1 MSKAMSSTVPYLVR
15 AIFDWIVDNECTP
28 HLVVDAE
35 VDGTEAPLEY
45 VKDGQ
50 IVLNIGPMAV
60 VDLTLGDEAI
70 FFRGR
75 FGGVSHDIQVPMAAV
90 LGIIARENGEGM
102 WFPKENPDSPD
113 DEPNPPGPRDAADQH
128 RGDGTKGNR
137 GGARLKVVK

>member
-1 MSKAMSSTVPYLVR
+1 MPMHMSSTVPYLVR

-35 VDGTEAPLEY
+35 IDNTDVPLDY

-60 VDLTLGDEAI
+60 VDLTLGDDGI

-75 FGGVSHDIQVPMAAV
+75 FGGSSRDVHVPMNAV

-102 WFPKENPDSPD
+102 WFPRKEDPDSPD
-113 DEPNPPGPRDAADQH
+113 DEPPRGE
-128 RGDGTKGNR
+128 RGNRKGND
-137 GGARLKVVK
+137 GPKLKVVK

>member
-35 VDGTEAPLEY
+35 VDETKVPLEY

-102 WFPKENPDSPD
+102 WFPRENPDSPD
-113 DEPNPPGPRDAADQH
+113 DEPDPPGPGDDDQH
-128 RGDGTKGNR
+128 SSDGTKGNR
-137 GGARLKVVK
+137 GGPRLKVVK

>member
-1 MSKAMSSTVPYLVR
+1 MSSTVPYLVR

-35 VDGTEAPLEY
+35 IDNTDVPLDY

-60 VDLTLGDEAI
+60 VDLTLGDDGI

-75 FGGVSHDIQVPMAAV
+75 FGGNSRDVHVPMNAV

-102 WFPKENPDSPD
+102 WFPRKEHPENPD
-113 DEPNPPGPRDAADQH
+113 DEPPRGE
-128 RGDGTKGNR
+128 RGNRKGND
-137 GGARLKVVK
+137 GPKLKVVK

>member
-1 MSKAMSSTVPYLVR
+1 MSSTVPYLVR

-35 VDGTEAPLEY
+35 VSQTDVPRDY

-60 VDLTLGDEAI
+60 VDLTLGDDFI
-70 FFRGR
+70 LFRGR
-75 FGGVSHDIQVPMAAV
+75 FAGVSHDIQVPMAAV

-102 WFPKENPDSPD
+102 WFPKEEHPEPPPHDESP
-113 DEPNPPGPRDAADQH
+113 PPTGGEKDADGP
-128 RGDGTKGNR
+128 
-137 GGARLKVVK
+137 RLKVVK

>member
-1 MSKAMSSTVPYLVR
+1 MPRHMSSTVPYLVR

-35 VDGTEAPLEY
+35 IDNTDVPLDY

-60 VDLTLGDEAI
+60 VDLTLGDDGI

-75 FGGVSHDIQVPMAAV
+75 FGGSSRDVHVPMNAV

-102 WFPKENPDSPD
+102 WFPRKEDPDSPD
-113 DEPNPPGPRDAADQH
+113 DEPPRGL
-128 RGDGTKGNR
+128 RGNRKGND
-137 GGARLKVVK
+137 GPKLKVVK

>member
-1 MSKAMSSTVPYLVR
+1 MSSTVPYLVR

-35 VDGTEAPLEY
+35 IDNTDVPLDY

-60 VDLTLGDEAI
+60 VDLTLGDDGI

-75 FGGVSHDIQVPMAAV
+75 FGGVSHDVHVPMNAV

-102 WFPKENPDSPD
+102 WFPREEHPDTPD
-113 DEPNPPGPRDAADQH
+113 DEPPGGEP
-128 RGDGTKGNR
+128 GNKKGND
-137 GGARLKVVK
+137 GPKLKVVK